1 MSSIHPYEIKEIY
14 PGQYH
19 MMLDFPD
26 VEDILKIISTEY
38 NYIWFYDCTSCCVN
52 WHKVDSVSF
61 ETPLKDIL
69 IRNVHFECIIE
80 TERIQEIEPYMK
92 GGFHMVQLNKLPP
105 PYLRMDS
112 KQIDDRTK
120 HEMLSKL
127 EYILHVFIPG
137 NDYGWIV
144 SPDLEYL
151 KGIAEKLR

>member
-26 VEDILKIISTEY
+26 VGDILKIISTEY

-52 WHKVDSVSF
+52 WQKVDSVSF

-80 TERIQEIEPYMK
+80 KERIQEIEPYMK
-92 GGFHMVQLNKLPP
+92 GGFHMVQLNKLPAP
-105 PYLRMDS
+105 
-112 KQIDDRTK
+112 
-120 HEMLSKL
+120 
-127 EYILHVFIPG
+127 
-137 NDYGWIV
+137 
-144 SPDLEYL
+144 
-151 KGIAEKLR
+151 